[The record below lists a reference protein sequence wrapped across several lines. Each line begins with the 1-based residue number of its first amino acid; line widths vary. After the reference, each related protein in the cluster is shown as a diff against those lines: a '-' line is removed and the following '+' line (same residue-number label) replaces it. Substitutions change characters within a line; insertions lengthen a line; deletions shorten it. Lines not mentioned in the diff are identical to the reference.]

1 MQRALIH
8 TEGHVNNGGDDGGGG
23 GGGVIG
29 N

>member
-8 TEGHVNNGGDDGGGG
+8 TEGHVSNGGDDGGGG